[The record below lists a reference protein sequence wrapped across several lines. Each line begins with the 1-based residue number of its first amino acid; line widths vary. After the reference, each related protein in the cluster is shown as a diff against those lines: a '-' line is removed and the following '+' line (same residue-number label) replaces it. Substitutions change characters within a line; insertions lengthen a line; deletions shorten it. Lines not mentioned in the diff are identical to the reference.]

1 MTTNDETM
9 TTNDETVTTNYVD
22 LPPRSVSVLLNE
34 LQTTNTFK
42 EMTDEEIQSIINY
55 EKQVS
60 YNEGMIAQ
68 MQTEQA
74 NHCTSM
80 QEITAS
86 SLQAQEAMLQSIV
99 ERASNPQLQV
109 IQYG

>member
-1 MTTNDETM
+1 MPTNEEISTQ
-9 TTNDETVTTNYVD
+9 
-22 LPPRSVSVLLNE
+22 RSISVLMNILE
-34 LQTTNTFK
+34 TDGTFK
-42 EMTDEEIQSIINY
+42 DMTDAEIQSIIDY
-55 EKQVS
+55 EKHIAYMNGTNAQLQ
-60 YNEGMIAQ
+60 NEHA
-68 MQTEQA
+68 TY
-74 NHCTSM
+74 CTSM